1 MPVEVSVHGG
11 GGNLPMNTYYIAGMP
26 VSDELFHYG
35 ILGQKWGLRRYQNP
49 DGTLTAAGKARYGN
63 STEAKKE

>member
-1 MPVEVSVHGG
+1 
-11 GGNLPMNTYYIAGMP
+11 MNTYYIAGMP